1 MTADIG
7 TIKIVVTTVNIKEIQ
22 MKNWLREKLHSFL
35 WPEQNQLS
43 VFSDNRK
50 MTSLTSGARHS
61 QSLSSDNEPLRFTV
75 YNASGGKIV
84 EISHYDSKQDRHST
98 SLHIITSDEDF
109 GDSLGKIVFVELIKK
124 G

>member
-1 MTADIG
+1 
-7 TIKIVVTTVNIKEIQ
+7 
-22 MKNWLREKLHSFL
+22 MKNWLRQKLYNFL
-35 WPEQNQLS
+35 YPEQNQLTAY
-43 VFSDNRK
+43 SDTRK
-50 MTSLTSGARHS
+50 MAIQTSSVRHS

-84 EISHYDSKQDRHST
+84 EISHYDNKRDCHNT

-109 GDSLGKIVFVELIKK
+109 GEAIGKIVFVELLKK

>member
-1 MTADIG
+1 
-7 TIKIVVTTVNIKEIQ
+7 
-22 MKNWLREKLHSFL
+22 MKNWLRNKLHDFIFAPDRDLVASKQHTL
-35 WPEQNQLS
+35 VS
-43 VFSDNRK
+43 SR
-50 MTSLTSGARHS
+50 GHHS

-84 EISHYDSKQDRHST
+84 EISHYDSKRDRHET

-109 GDSLGKIVFVELIKK
+109 GESIGKIAFIEILKK

>member
-1 MTADIG
+1 
-7 TIKIVVTTVNIKEIQ
+7 
-22 MKNWLREKLHSFL
+22 MKNWLRQKLYNFL
-35 WPEQNQLS
+35 YPEQNQLTA
-43 VFSDNRK
+43 FSDNRK
-50 MTSLTSGARHS
+50 ISSTVTSSRHS

-98 SLHIITSDEDF
+98 SLHIITNDEDF